1 MELQNNHSRHNELKK
16 RIMRRVYLL
25 WSIRLAL
32 HPTTLKLLIA
42 ALLVFR
48 SMKYVSYTNVIANM
62 PSLENI
68 SAQMQTQEARGMLPA
83 AKGLNA
89 ILFWGHAKLTKTSS

>member
-62 PSLENI
+62 PSLKNI
-68 SAQMQTQEARGMLPA
+68 LRRCNLPRVRC
-83 AKGLNA
+83 
-89 ILFWGHAKLTKTSS
+89 IMRTR